1 MKTAAGFFE
10 SAPGYSAYVSNRLEA
25 FWNKLDA
32 LVSQPEEYMMLD
44 ALLKELRSIH
54 VGWQKDFAFSE
65 FLHFP
70 GGRNFFAPRVME
82 GEGQYVKLGGLYDK
96 PFRKLTV
103 EKMQR
108 MDKRGLYFYEEFP
121 AVDNLIWT
129 WKRVWVCVKERADH
143 FSRSEAEHFYL
154 VQRAD
159 STEACE
165 TALKN
170 AGLLSENV

>member
-1 MKTAAGFFE
+1 MKILDVASLTSNPYLRDIIIRRCLQKLEGIGVKATDAIPEVKILRYLKQWVFTFCKKTKLWSMKTAAGFFE

-82 GEGQYVKLGGLYDK
+82 GEGQ
-96 PFRKLTV
+96 
-103 EKMQR
+103 
-108 MDKRGLYFYEEFP
+108 
-121 AVDNLIWT
+121 
-129 WKRVWVCVKERADH
+129 
-143 FSRSEAEHFYL
+143 
-154 VQRAD
+154 
-159 STEACE
+159 
-165 TALKN
+165 
-170 AGLLSENV
+170 